1 MMNSELMR
9 LLKNEN
15 YRSRGVLNSDM
26 KIDQESAGWLGC
38 RNNAGNAFGI
48 MTDFPIFLAF

>member
-15 YRSRGVLNSDM
+15 YRSRGVQPSSD
-26 KIDQESAGWLGC
+26 
-38 RNNAGNAFGI
+38 AFGLPTCRAPFGRLGSVI
-48 MTDFPIFLAF
+48 LTPSIDTVYL